1 MATLKVPHQ
10 VGDLGGYLKEQ
21 RESARLSLR
30 QLASVAGVSNP
41 YLSQIERGLRKPS
54 AEVLQQIAKGLQISA
69 EALFLRAGLLE
80 ESGGLE
86 VEVALQSDVNLTARQ
101 KRVLLDIYATF
112 RAENARSVVAE
123 VDGEPGPDGDDPLKS
138 APVDVDGARD
148 EGFEAAPKRSPR
160 KRAAKAAKPAAIP
173 DSGQAPASTSRRTVA
188 PDVPA
193 ESVGRP
199 AIAPLPDDLAVR
211 PAHQHS
217 PGGEDMANTSTP
229 LFAVVGVTDLAVER
243 VRAAAANAS
252 AVQAS
257 FEARVSAVQADV
269 EKRVT
274 AFDPRPA

>member
-69 EALFLRAGLLE
+69 EALFMRAGLLE

-112 RAENARSVVAE
+112 RAENARVTGADDDARGSADVHSFKS
-123 VDGEPGPDGDDPLKS
+123 GP
-138 APVDVDGARD
+138 ADVDGAGDDGIDGGVEVTPKRTSRSRVTK
-148 EGFEAAPKRSPR
+148 AAPTI
-160 KRAAKAAKPAAIP
+160 A
-173 DSGQAPASTSRRTVA
+173 DGQAAEPTKAPESTKAPNGKVKRTGRTSRTARDRT
-188 PDVPA
+188 
-193 ESVGRP
+193 
-199 AIAPLPDDLAVR
+199 
-211 PAHQHS
+211 
-217 PGGEDMANTSTP
+217 TP
-229 LFAVVGVTDLAVER
+229 
-243 VRAAAANAS
+243 
-252 AVQAS
+252 
-257 FEARVSAVQADV
+257 
-269 EKRVT
+269 
-274 AFDPRPA
+274 